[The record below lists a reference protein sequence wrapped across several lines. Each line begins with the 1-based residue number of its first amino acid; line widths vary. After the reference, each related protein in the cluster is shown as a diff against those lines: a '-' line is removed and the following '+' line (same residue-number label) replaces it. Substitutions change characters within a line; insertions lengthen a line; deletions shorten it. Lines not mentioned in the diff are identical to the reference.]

1 MPPTKED
8 VQSLVF
14 SLFTLTA
21 GLDRARRER
30 KGASTLSLLQVVD
43 QQGAVRPTEIASV
56 LQVHPSL
63 VTRQLRELEDAG
75 YTEVTGHPADGRAW
89 LVTLT
94 PSGRD
99 ELSRLQQVGLD
110 RFALFTAD
118 WEAGEVQ
125 VLAALLEKLKSSMA
139 DVGGRERLPAR
150 RRERVRARAPPPA
163 RAARRRTTRKEAASH
178 DRTRHPH

>member
-1 MPPTKED
+1 MPPTRED

-56 LQVHPSL
+56 LQVHPSV

-94 PSGRD
+94 PSGR
-99 ELSRLQQVGLD
+99 EEMRRLQQVGW
-110 RFALFTAD
+110 TASPCSRPTGNRARCRCSPPCWRSSKAPWPTSACVSD
-118 WEAGEVQ
+118 FRRVAGAGEG
-125 VLAALLEKLKSSMA
+125 L
-139 DVGGRERLPAR
+139 
-150 RRERVRARAPPPA
+150 
-163 RAARRRTTRKEAASH
+163 
-178 DRTRHPH
+178 

>member
-1 MPPTKED
+1 MPPTTED

-43 QQGAVRPTEIASV
+43 QHGAVRPTEIASV

-75 YTEVTGHPADGRAW
+75 FTEVTGHPADGRAW

-94 PSGRD
+94 PSGR
-99 ELSRLQQVGLD
+99 EEMRRLQQVGLD

-118 WEAGEVQ
+118 WEPGDVQ
-125 VLAALLEKLKSSMA
+125 MLAALLEKLKSSMA
-139 DVGGRERLPAR
+139 DVGARERLPAR
-150 RRERVRARAPPPA
+150 RRERVRAQA
-163 RAARRRTTRKEAASH
+163 
-178 DRTRHPH
+178 

>member
-8 VQSLVF
+8 VRSLVF

-43 QQGAVRPTEIASV
+43 QRGAVRPTEIASV

-75 YTEVTGHPADGRAW
+75 FTEVTGHPDDGTRGW
-89 LVTLT
+89 
-94 PSGRD
+94 
-99 ELSRLQQVGLD
+99 SRSRPQG
-110 RFALFTAD
+110 
-118 WEAGEVQ
+118 
-125 VLAALLEKLKSSMA
+125 
-139 DVGGRERLPAR
+139 AR
-150 RRERVRARAPPPA
+150 
-163 RAARRRTTRKEAASH
+163 S
-178 DRTRHPH
+178 

>member
-1 MPPTKED
+1 MPPTRED

-21 GLDRARRER
+21 GLDRARRGR

-43 QQGAVRPTEIASV
+43 QHGSVRPTEIASQ

-75 YTEVTGHPADGRAW
+75 FTEVTGHPADGRSW

-99 ELSRLQQVGLD
+99 ELRRLQQVGLD

-118 WEAGEVQ
+118 WEPGEVQ
-125 VLAALLEKLKSSMA
+125 MLAALLEKLKSSMA
-139 DVGGRERLPAR
+139 DVGARERLPAR
-150 RRERVRARAPPPA
+150 RRERVRARVWPPSREP
-163 RAARRRTTRKEAASH
+163 RNRTSRKEVARH
-178 DRTRHPH
+178 DRTERRP